1 MTALLLQER
10 SFVRICVD
18 DELLDVLAMSPL
30 SQAQTIMTINGENF
44 VDAFMLLTEDL
55 LHWIQCMGSAV
66 EVIHPPGLRE
76 LVRQGLIQTLHKY
89 RVV

>member
-1 MTALLLQER
+1 MKYLTYKER

-18 DELLDVLAMSPL
+18 DELLNFLENSPL
-30 SQAQTIMTINGENF
+30 GQDQTIININGENF
-44 VDAFMLLTEDL
+44 VDALMFLTEDF

-76 LVRQGLIQTLHKY
+76 LVRQGLTQTLHKY